1 MDTTNRLKEVMNRC
15 KGALPPA
22 PLPLQNSLPTDKLF
36 FRRSTSPAYLLIVLI
51 ATLASCSK
59 ESDHQWHFEEV
70 RTRRPEFNGGRLV
83 LAPDTDYSNL
93 ELEIVRSSSGIR
105 FYINLLLFQAFPRP
119 LDPATT
125 TVTIQFEEEEPWI
138 IHPYLFEGGQRLLLP
153 GEIADPLVKA
163 LLEGQ
168 CFTIQIGRSQVKV
181 TPTHFSEDYK
191 ALLSIPVKEKY

>member
-1 MDTTNRLKEVMNRC
+1 MDTTNPLKEVMNRC
-15 KGALPPA
+15 KGALYPA
-22 PLPLQNSLPTDKLF
+22 PLLLENSSFAQTF
-36 FRRSTSPAYLLIVLI
+36 VSRRSAYPAYLLIVLI

-59 ESDHQWHFEEV
+59 ESSHQWQFEEV

-105 FYINLLLFQAFPRP
+105 FYVNLLLFQAFPRP

-125 TVTIQFEEEEPWI
+125 TLTIQFEEQEPWV

-153 GEIADPLVKA
+153 GEIADTLVEA

-168 CFTIQIGRSQVKV
+168 SFTVQIGRSQVKV

-191 ALLSIPVKEKY
+191 ALLDIPIKEKY